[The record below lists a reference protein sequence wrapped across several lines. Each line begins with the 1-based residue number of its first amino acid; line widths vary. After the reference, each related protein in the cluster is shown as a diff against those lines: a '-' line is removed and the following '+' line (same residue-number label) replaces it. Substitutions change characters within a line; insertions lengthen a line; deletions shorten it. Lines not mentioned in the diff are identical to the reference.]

1 MKKNKLFIC
10 LLFVVLVI
18 MLFVSCGGSAGK
30 LPSRGEEFTPNT
42 ECLSAI
48 SESAFNEL
56 NRVCNRRDE
65 AELVRM
71 MGRGEVYV
79 LSTYEKVIMVD
90 SGFSKSKVK
99 FEKYNVYT
107 NTSNYVEVYVS
118 NEFLYQ

>member
-1 MKKNKLFIC
+1 MKKLS
-10 LLFVVLVI
+10 LLFVVLVSV
-18 MLFVSCGGSAGK
+18 FFASCGGRAGK

-48 SESAFNEL
+48 SESAFKEL

-65 AELVRM
+65 AELVKM

-90 SGFSKSKVK
+90 PGFLKSKVK

-107 NTSNYVEVYVS
+107 NTSDFIDVYVS